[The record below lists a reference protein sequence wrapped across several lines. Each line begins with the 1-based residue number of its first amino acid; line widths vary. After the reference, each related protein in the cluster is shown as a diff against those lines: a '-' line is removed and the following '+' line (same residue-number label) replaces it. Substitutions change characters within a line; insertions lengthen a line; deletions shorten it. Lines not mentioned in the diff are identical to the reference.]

1 MEMIAKQK
9 DGLDCRRNQREK
21 RESESERERGREIKR
36 EKIIPIL
43 NDPLLFRKAHV
54 VLRL

>member
-1 MEMIAKQK
+1 MQK
-9 DGLDCRRNQREK
+9 KLKRKE
-21 RESESERERGREIKR
+21 RESESERERERGREIKR